1 MCLFYFVSNLLVIQY
16 LKTLYLGG
24 NNVRVVY
31 ERVGRF
37 DQVCAL
43 KGFSWLDLAIDSQVV
58 TYQNLTHVWSMQKVK
73 GLGQLDHN
81 KTKSIV

>member
-43 KGFSWLDLAIDSQVV
+43 KGFS
-58 TYQNLTHVWSMQKVK
+58 
-73 GLGQLDHN
+73 
-81 KTKSIV
+81 